1 MIKTQGTINREKKAA
16 DDLMAAFLEK
26 GGVVQVIP
34 PSAWDEESE
43 KPKVAPSVIGVK

>member
-1 MIKTQGTINREKKAA
+1 MIKTQSTINREKKEA

-34 PSAWDEESE
+34 PSAWNEELE
-43 KPKVAPSVIGVK
+43 KPRAAPRVIGV

>member
-1 MIKTQGTINREKKAA
+1 MIKAQNTINREKKEA

-34 PSAWDEESE
+34 PSAWNEETE
-43 KPKVAPSVIGVK
+43 RPTVAPRVIGV

>member
-1 MIKTQGTINREKKAA
+1 MIKTQSTINREKKEA

-34 PSAWDEESE
+34 PSAWNEETE
-43 KPKVAPSVIGVK
+43 RPIVAPRVVGV

>member
-1 MIKTQGTINREKKAA
+1 MIKTQNTMNRENKVA

-34 PSAWDEESE
+34 PSAWNEESE
-43 KPKVAPSVIGVK
+43 KPRSVPRVIGV